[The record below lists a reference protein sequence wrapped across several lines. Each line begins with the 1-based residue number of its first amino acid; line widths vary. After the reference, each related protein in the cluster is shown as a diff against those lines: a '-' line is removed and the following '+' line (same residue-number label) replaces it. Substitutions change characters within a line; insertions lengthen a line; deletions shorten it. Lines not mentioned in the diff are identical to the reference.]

1 MPTAL
6 IVENDD
12 DIREILTWLI
22 RLHGLDAESAAT
34 GGETLAN
41 IGRHLDLVTLNPM
54 LPDLDG
60 FEVCEALRSCRAT
73 RLIPVLFI
81 TSLAMPE
88 IRTRCVRAGGSAVL
102 TMPFTPSSLFE
113 ALDEALARQGRS
125 TEPGIGGRS
134 D

>member
-12 DIREILTWLI
+12 DIRELLTWLI

-34 GGETLAN
+34 GGEALAKV
-41 IGRHLDLVTLNPM
+41 GRRIDLVTLNPM
-54 LPDLDG
+54 LPEIDG

-73 RLIPVLFI
+73 CLIPVLFI

-102 TMPFTPSSLFE
+102 TMPFTSSSLYG
-113 ALDEALARQGRS
+113 ALGEALARHGRHAG
-125 TEPGIGGRS
+125 PGDGPI